1 MRHRTGA
8 CPTSACGHPAAAQ
21 PWRYLPR
28 AHCNRHMQSACCSGR
43 NYLRDQL
50 REMEVRTA
58 SSGARAYCTT
68 SVLQHHDAVGV
79 RVTRRTPEAAA
90 SWPNRRSCVATAAG
104 MALGPPTT
112 PQLPS
117 SGSRGSQRIWARE
130 IPKRLLLLAFGRS
143 GRPDL
148 PSRDGDTADRTT
160 GSRTNRVSGD
170 TFLPGTHLF
179 RALGQGGT
187 QQFRCFGMISSGS

>member
-1 MRHRTGA
+1 MHRQRARVRAWRAIPVGAHLPLSKPCRQHGLGRAAAAAQSVVMRHRTGA

-90 SWPNRRSCVATAAG
+90 SWPNRRSCVAAAAG
-104 MALGPPTT
+104 MALGPPT
-112 PQLPS
+112 PLQEPK
-117 SGSRGSQRIWARE
+117 RGCQQRQRIWARE
-130 IPKRLLLLAFGRS
+130 IPTRLLLLAFGRS
-143 GRPDL
+143 G
-148 PSRDGDTADRTT
+148 
-160 GSRTNRVSGD
+160 
-170 TFLPGTHLF
+170 
-179 RALGQGGT
+179 
-187 QQFRCFGMISSGS
+187 

>member
-1 MRHRTGA
+1 
-8 CPTSACGHPAAAQ
+8 
-21 PWRYLPR
+21 
-28 AHCNRHMQSACCSGR
+28 MQSACCSGR

-90 SWPNRRSCVATAAG
+90 SWPNRRSCVAAAAG

-130 IPKRLLLLAFGRS
+130 IPKRLLLLAFGRLYALFVNMV
-143 GRPDL
+143 GRSL
-148 PSRDGDTADRTT
+148 LCSHRLRSREG
-160 GSRTNRVSGD
+160 GWMSQG
-170 TFLPGTHLF
+170 L
-179 RALGQGGT
+179 ALT
-187 QQFRCFGMISSGS
+187 R